1 MMTQT
6 RLAGLNVRCYFLP
19 DSIPLLRGRRK
30 QTLPAFLIYF
40 CCSEAS
46 PAIPSHSFA
55 LLIYRFGA
63 LFFAFMAKVAINL
76 STGSIQQEEIIVGID
91 LGTTNSLV
99 AYIHPEGRRPVAI
112 NDQGRGTIVPSVVH
126 FPGDDNDPIV
136 GTDAKQY
143 LLTDPQNT
151 IYSVKRLL
159 GKSYRDL
166 GEHAG
171 QLGYKIIDDN
181 TEGLVKIRVGGHFY
195 SPIELSAEILK
206 ELRTRAEHALKTPV
220 NKAVIT
226 VPAYFNDS
234 QRQATRDAGRLAGL
248 EVLRIVNE
256 PTAAALAYGIGL
268 SPDEEKTVAV
278 YDLGGGTFD
287 ISILRIQ
294 QGIFEVLSTNGDTY
308 LGGDD
313 FDRLVSE
320 HWVQQYNLT
329 SQLAATPDGQLK
341 QQLRLTAEQAKK
353 HLSQHEEF
361 TADLP
366 GADQVRLTKAEF
378 NDLIR
383 PLVART
389 ITACQQA
396 LTDAK
401 LPPSALDAVLLVG
414 GSTRVPLVY
423 DTVSEFFQQPANSS
437 LNPDEVVALG
447 AAIQADILGGNRRD
461 VLLLDVTPLTLGIE
475 TLGGLMDPI
484 IPRNSKIPTK
494 AGRQYTTSVD
504 GQVNLKISVYQG
516 ERDLVKENRKLAEFD
531 LRGIPAMPA
540 GLPKVDVNFI
550 LNADGILKVEALEL
564 RSNTHQAVEIKPQY
578 GLTDEQVE
586 KMLMDSLTHAR
597 ADVTARMVIEARTV
611 AEQMIYQVE
620 RFVDKNSQYL
630 TEDEITQTA
639 ASVENLKD
647 ALTTQDKDTILK
659 AVDELESLT
668 SPFAERVMNISI
680 KQAMTGRKIE

>member
-1 MMTQT
+1 
-6 RLAGLNVRCYFLP
+6 
-19 DSIPLLRGRRK
+19 
-30 QTLPAFLIYF
+30 
-40 CCSEAS
+40 
-46 PAIPSHSFA
+46 
-55 LLIYRFGA
+55 
-63 LFFAFMAKVAINL
+63 MAKVAINL

-99 AYIHPEGRRPVAI
+99 AYIHPDTRQPLAI

-126 FPGDDNDPIV
+126 FPVGGETPIV
-136 GTDAKQY
+136 GTEAKDY

-159 GKSYRDL
+159 GKSYKDL
-166 GEHAG
+166 GGHASD
-171 QLGYKIIDDN
+171 LGYKVIDDN
-181 TEGLVKIRVGGHFY
+181 SEGLVKIRVGERFY

-206 ELRTRAEHALKTPV
+206 ELRARAEHALKTPV

-287 ISILRIQ
+287 VSILRIQ

-313 FDRLVSE
+313 LDRAIIN
-320 HWVQQYNLT
+320 HWTAQH
-329 SQLAATPDGQLK
+329 QLATQLNGDVPL
-341 QQLRLTAEQAKK
+341 QQELRLLAEAAKK
-353 HLSQHEEF
+353 YLSQHEDF
-361 TADLP
+361 
-366 GADQVRLTKAEF
+366 GANFAGLVLRLTKLEF
-378 NDLIR
+378 DNLVR
-383 PLVART
+383 PLVQRT
-389 ITACQQA
+389 ITSCRQA
-396 LTDAK
+396 LADAK
-401 LPPSALDAVLLVG
+401 LAPKDLDAVLLVG

-423 DTVSEFFQQPANSS
+423 DSVSEFFQQPANNS

-484 IPRNSKIPTK
+484 IARNSKIPTK

-516 ERDLVKENRKLAEFD
+516 ERDLVSENRKLAEFD

-550 LNADGILKVEALEL
+550 LNADGILKVEAIEL
-564 RSNTHQAVEIKPQY
+564 RSGTSQAVEIKPQY

-586 KMLMDSLTHAR
+586 KMLMDSLTFAR
-597 ADVTARMVIEARTV
+597 EDVTARMVIEARTV
-611 AEQMIYQVE
+611 AEQMLYQVE
-620 RFVDKNSQYL
+620 RFVEKNHLHL
-630 TEDEITQTA
+630 TEDEITLTA
-639 ASVENLKD
+639 AATQNLRE
-647 ALTTQDKDTILK
+647 ALETKEKDTILK
-659 AVDELESLT
+659 AVDELEALT
-668 SPFAERVMNISI
+668 SPYAERVMNISI
-680 KQAMTGRKIE
+680 KQAMTGKKIG

>member
-1 MMTQT
+1 
-6 RLAGLNVRCYFLP
+6 
-19 DSIPLLRGRRK
+19 
-30 QTLPAFLIYF
+30 
-40 CCSEAS
+40 
-46 PAIPSHSFA
+46 
-55 LLIYRFGA
+55 
-63 LFFAFMAKVAINL
+63 MAKVAINL

-99 AYIHPEGRRPVAI
+99 AYIQPNSRQPRAI

-126 FPGDDNDPIV
+126 FPQGGETPIV
-136 GTDAKQY
+136 GTEAKQY
-143 LLTDPQNT
+143 LLTDSENT

-159 GKSYRDL
+159 GKSYKDL
-166 GEHAG
+166 GEHARE
-171 QLGYKIIDDN
+171 LGYKVIDDN
-181 TEGLVKIRVGGHFY
+181 SEGLVKIRVGDKFY
-195 SPIELSAEILK
+195 SPIELSAEILR
-206 ELRTRAEHALKTPV
+206 ELRARAEHALKTPV

-268 SPDEEKTVAV
+268 SPDDEKTVAV

-287 ISILRIQ
+287 VSILRIQ

-313 FDRLVSE
+313 LDRAIYD
-320 HWVQQYNLT
+320 HWATEY
-329 SQLAATPDGQLK
+329 QLSTLLFQSAETQ
-341 QQLRLTAEQAKK
+341 QQLRLLAEEAKK
-353 HLSQHEEF
+353 QLSQHEAFE
-361 TADLP
+361 ADFNGTTLSLSKAKFNELIGP
-366 GADQVRLTKAEF
+366 MVERTLTSC
-378 NDLIR
+378 R
-383 PLVART
+383 
-389 ITACQQA
+389 QA
-396 LTDAK
+396 LTDAG
-401 LPPSALDAVLLVG
+401 LTPPDLDAVLLVG

-423 DTVSEFFQQPANSS
+423 DSVSAFFQQPANNS

-447 AAIQADILGGNRRD
+447 AAIQADILAGNRRD

-475 TLGGLMDPI
+475 TLGGLMDSI

-516 ERDLVKENRKLAEFD
+516 ERDLVQENRKLAEFD

-550 LNADGILKVEALEL
+550 LNADGILKVEAIEL
-564 RSNTHQAVEIKPQY
+564 RSNTRQAVEIKPQY

-586 KMLMDSLTHAR
+586 QMLMDSLTHAR
-597 ADVTARMVIEARTV
+597 ADVAARMVIEARTV
-611 AEQMIYQVE
+611 AEQMLYQVE
-620 RFVDKNSQYL
+620 RFVEKNQLHLS
-630 TEDEITQTA
+630 EDEITQTA
-639 ASVENLKD
+639 A
-647 ALTTQDKDTILK
+647 ATQRLRESLETRDKDTILK
-659 AVDELESLT
+659 AVDELEALT
-668 SPFAERVMNISI
+668 SPYAERVMNISI
-680 KQAMTGRKIE
+680 KQAMTGKKIE